1 MDKWIIDYSIIVC
14 KEKKKVTIVG
24 KTLIHF
30 DYPRSTS
37 KLIRDIFNVCDAYC
51 DLYEIIGNF
60 HSNDRYPNPR
70 LWIIVNKK

>member
-1 MDKWIIDYSIIVC
+1 MQG
-14 KEKKKVTIVG
+14 KKKVSVTID
-24 KTLIHF
+24 KPNPF
-30 DYPRSTS
+30 RYPRSTS

-70 LWIIVNKK
+70 SWIIVNKK